1 MPGMQA
7 MSAEERENR
16 REVQVMNQTSLSP
29 ETRSSNALP
38 RTPVCG
44 SYFTA
49 SGVNSCWPPIVY
61 SRTIFCPCTEVTQAM
76 YCMAAM

>member
-1 MPGMQA
+1 MQA
-7 MSAEERENR
+7 MTAEDSENR

-29 ETRSSNALP
+29 EMRSSKALP

-49 SGVNSCWPPIVY
+49 SGVKSCRPPMV
-61 SRTIFCPCTEVTQAM
+61 
-76 YCMAAM
+76 